1 MHPEIAPNAYNN
13 WLHKHGVDSTG
24 QSTFLAVR
32 KSSVNRRRSVLSAEY
47 NPELDDEDDERAPA
61 TRSLDPVQESKESI
75 HGYNVETNTD
85 FLSGVFSAPLEQM
98 GEPPLK
104 TKTSLRRS
112 LSHTR
117 NAPSHGRFFLFFFL
131 RIFTVWIGNTPQVMT
146 LTGYTLQLC

>member
-32 KSSVNRRRSVLSAEY
+32 RSSVNRRRSVLSAEY
-47 NPELDDEDDERAPA
+47 NPELEDEDDEMAPEIK
-61 TRSLDPVQESKESI
+61 SLDPVQESKDDSQGCGAEL
-75 HGYNVETNTD
+75 NTD

-104 TKTSLRRS
+104 TRASLRRS

-117 NAPSHGRFFLFFFL
+117 NAP
-131 RIFTVWIGNTPQVMT
+131 TPGKSLSIYFMCT
-146 LTGYTLQLC
+146 CPYGA